1 MSKKKSN
8 KIEIDILSD
17 ISDIQEGHSQVI
29 PIVTENEDEL
39 SENYSIPESLPILS
53 LRRLGAV
60 PRLDYPH
67 YGGPGEV
74 HEADTRRGGRHGN
87 TRCGTSEGVR
97 RRAARTGRHVP
108 HRHGSPHSQDA
119 RHAQRQPDRHPA
131 RPRKIEINEYLS
143 SEPYFTATVTPLKD
157 TTPASGNVEFEALVE
172 SIKDVALNIISV
184 SPNIPKEASFA
195 IKNIDSKRGIINFIC
210 SNLDFEDAD
219 RQRLLEAPGLL
230 ARARR
235 LLEILV
241 REQQARGAKEQDTEQ
256 GQTGHRPAAERIL
269 PPAADT
275 HHPGGVGRQRGRSRN
290 RPHARGG
297 QDEEVEQRGGRNVQ
311 QGEPTSSRG

>member
-1 MSKKKSN
+1 M
-8 KIEIDILSD
+8 LFP
-17 ISDIQEGHSQVI
+17 G
-29 PIVTENEDEL
+29 
-39 SENYSIPESLPILS
+39 SIT
-53 LRRLGAV
+53 
-60 PRLDYPH
+60 PH

-74 HEADTRRGGRHGN
+74 HEADTRRGSRHGN

-131 RPRKIEINEYLS
+131 RPRKNRDKRI
-143 SEPYFTATVTPLKD
+143 PLF
-157 TTPASGNVEFEALVE
+157 GALLHG
-172 SIKDVALNIISV
+172 DGHA
-184 SPNIPKEASFA
+184 AQ
-195 IKNIDSKRGIINFIC
+195 GY
-210 SNLDFEDAD
+210 DARL
-219 RQRLLEAPGLL
+219 RQRGVRG
-230 ARARR
+230 ARGVHQGRGAEHHQRFAQHTEGSIVRHQEHRQQTRHHQLHLFQPRLRGCRPPAAARSAGTAGACPPPAGDTR
-235 LLEILV
+235 T
-241 REQQARGAKEQDTEQ
+241 RTAARGAEEQDTEQ

-311 QGEPTSSRG
+311 QGAQQAREAESRRGGNTRYR

>member
-1 MSKKKSN
+1 MSKKSN

-74 HEADTRRGGRHGN
+74 HEGDTRRGGRHGN

-131 RPRKIEINEYLS
+131 RPRKNRDKRI
-143 SEPYFTATVTPLKD
+143 PLF
-157 TTPASGNVEFEALVE
+157 GALLHGDGHAAQGYDARLRQRGVRG
-172 SIKDVALNIISV
+172 A
-184 SPNIPKEASFA
+184 
-195 IKNIDSKRGIINFIC
+195 RGIH
-210 SNLDFEDAD
+210 
-219 RQRLLEAPGLL
+219 QG
-230 ARARR
+230 
-235 LLEILV
+235 
-241 REQQARGAKEQDTEQ
+241 RGAEHHQRFAQHTEGSIVRHQ
-256 GQTGHRPAAERIL
+256 EHRQQTRHHQLHLFQPRLRGCR
-269 PPAADT
+269 PPAAA
-275 HHPGGVGRQRGRSRN
+275 RSAGTAGACPPPAGNTRT
-290 RPHARGG
+290 RTAG
-297 QDEEVEQRGGRNVQ
+297 
-311 QGEPTSSRG
+311 SWS